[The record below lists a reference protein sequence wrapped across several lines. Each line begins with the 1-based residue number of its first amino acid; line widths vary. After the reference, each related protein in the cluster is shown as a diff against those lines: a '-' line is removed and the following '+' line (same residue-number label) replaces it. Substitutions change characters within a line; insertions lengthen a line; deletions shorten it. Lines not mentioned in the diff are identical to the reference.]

1 MLHRHRQLYHNC
13 QTRSRQKLREPSDQ
27 FPKMPKVGLEL
38 PRYLC
43 RGFGEQ
49 NDQRRR
55 LAADKIRSYVY
66 QSEPPAPLLPE
77 EGWPKAG
84 VEGAAGGQLVR
95 PTASWLH
102 RSRMFVAHRRQNA
115 PRRRLAADKLIVA
128 CFTRS
133 KKVLAGHSTGSA
145 SPHL

>member
-27 FPKMPKVGLEL
+27 FPKMPKVGFEL
-38 PRYLC
+38 PRHLC
-43 RGFGEQ
+43 RGVSSSSLAW
-49 NDQRRR
+49 RP
-55 LAADKIRSYVY
+55 LAADKIRSYAY

-84 VEGAAGGQLVR
+84 VEGAAGGQFR
-95 PTASWLH
+95 ETPSWL
-102 RSRMFVAHRRQNA
+102 RRNRTFVGRRRQNA

-133 KKVLAGHSTGSA
+133 EELLAGQATGSA
-145 SPHL
+145 SLHL